1 MSGSGQQPDSRLVTL
16 YRTWSQGGSRL
27 LITGNVMVHDAAMTG
42 PGGAVLDKDSPIEPL
57 DPADDSAIRGY
68 GLTREGS
75 WF

>member
-1 MSGSGQQPDSRLVTL
+1 M
-16 YRTWSQGGSRL
+16 

-42 PGGAVLDKDSPIEPL
+42 SGGVVLDKDSPIEPL

-75 WF
+75 GI